1 MKILSQ
7 RLFSN
12 KGLFWTMRR
21 VRDQKILKSAINLER
36 EAQYAV
42 IIGGRTIWITELD
55 KYQVHRQ
62 VLSLKSFAI
71 MS

>member
-1 MKILSQ
+1 
-7 RLFSN
+7 
-12 KGLFWTMRR
+12 MRR